1 MGFRCGFLG
10 LLHLEIIVER
20 LDREFNLD
28 LITTA
33 PSVIYNLVLNDG
45 SSLELHNPADMP
57 EVMKIKSISEPWIK
71 ATIICPDEYLGSIIS
86 LCEDKRGMQTE
97 LSYSGSRV
105 I

>member
-1 MGFRCGFLG
+1 
-10 LLHLEIIVER
+10 
-20 LDREFNLD
+20 
-28 LITTA
+28 
-33 PSVIYNLVLNDG
+33 
-45 SSLELHNPADMP
+45 MP

-105 I
+105 ILNYKLPLNEIVFDFYDRLKSISSGYASFDYEIIEPKKRKIVKKSYADNFLK